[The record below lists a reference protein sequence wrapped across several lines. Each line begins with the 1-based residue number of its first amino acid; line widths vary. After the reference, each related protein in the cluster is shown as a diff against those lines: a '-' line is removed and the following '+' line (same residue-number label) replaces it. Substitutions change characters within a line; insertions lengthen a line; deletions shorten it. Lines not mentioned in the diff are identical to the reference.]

1 MRKAERCFYKNQT
14 ENNKIALIEA
24 STTFKESIKM
34 AKISYY
40 HNKIVNCGNIAKLL
54 YNVSDSL
61 MGKTKEKI
69 LPDIISSDLC
79 NQFSSFFT
87 NKIEIIRHT
96 IYNLICI
103 ALHTLPYTPP
113 STTFL
118 LSSFTP
124 PSTDYIEL
132 LILSS
137 KSSSPLDSIPLSL
150 MKKIAPALS
159 IYLST
164 IFKIL

>member
-1 MRKAERCFYKNQT
+1 
-14 ENNKIALIEA
+14 
-24 STTFKESIKM
+24 M

-103 ALHTLPYTPP
+103 ALPTLPYSPP

-124 PSTDYIEL
+124 PSTDYI
-132 LILSS
+132 
-137 KSSSPLDSIPLSL
+137 
-150 MKKIAPALS
+150 
-159 IYLST
+159 
-164 IFKIL
+164 